1 MEKLNLE
8 KFQKHSFDNRNE
20 ILNANDIS
28 VNSKIFIVIE
38 KISYLTDLEKK
49 ISGIYIRLIHENDVK
64 RTSLLVN
71 DICNENFEL

>member
-8 KFQKHSFDNRNE
+8 KYQKHAMDHRNE
-20 ILNANDIS
+20 ILNANNIS

-49 ISGIYIRLIHENDVK
+49 ISGIFIRLKHLNEVK
-64 RTSLLVN
+64 RTSLLIN
-71 DICNENFEL
+71 DVCNENFEL